1 MRRMIFCFV
10 IAVAVVILS
19 AFGVTGQTNYTGGKE
34 ISVMGVHTALSATT
48 IPACDSLDVD
58 LGDIS
63 TYWEIYI
70 KCNATTWVDDVVVRV
85 GSSEDSTWA
94 SGNTTYFDRNPATVI
109 VEYWGLSSALT
120 TEGTCIP
127 LMNTYGAYLPGP
139 YGILRIVNG
148 SGSSLVGLEII
159 LIKRK

>member
-1 MRRMIFCFV
+1 MKKWMLAGLGLLLV
-10 IAVAVVILS
+10 LS
-19 AFGVTGQTNYTGGKE
+19 FSDGAKSQAWVEGKGSYE
-34 ISVMGVHTALSATT
+34 MHVSTVLDTTT
-48 IPACDSLDVD
+48 ILGGDSLDVE

-63 TYWEIYI
+63 GYWEIYI
-70 KCNATTWVDDVVVRV
+70 KCNATTWVDDVTVRV
-85 GSSEDSTWA
+85 GTSEDATWA
-94 SGNTTYFDRNPATVI
+94 TGNTTYFDRNPATVI

-139 YGILRIVNG
+139 YGLLRILNG
-148 SGSSLVGLEII
+148 NASALGALEII

>member
-1 MRRMIFCFV
+1 MKKWMLAGLGLLLV
-10 IAVAVVILS
+10 LSVSDDAKSQNWVA
-19 AFGVTGQTNYTGGKE
+19 GKGSYE
-34 ISVMGVHTALSATT
+34 MHVSTVLDTTT
-48 IPACDSLDVD
+48 ILGGDSLDVE

-63 TYWEIYI
+63 GYWEIYI
-70 KCNATTWVDDVVVRV
+70 KCNATTWVDDVTVRV
-85 GSSEDSTWA
+85 GTSEDATWA
-94 SGNTTYFDRNPATVI
+94 TGNTTYFDRNPATVI

-139 YGILRIVNG
+139 HGILRILNG
-148 SGSSLVGLEII
+148 NASALGALEIQ

>member
-1 MRRMIFCFV
+1 MKKWMLAGLGLLLV
-10 IAVAVVILS
+10 LPVSDGAKSQNWVA
-19 AFGVTGQTNYTGGKE
+19 GKGSYE
-34 ISVMGVHTALSATT
+34 MNVSTVLAATT
-48 IPACDSLDVD
+48 IVTNDSLDVE

-63 TYWEIYI
+63 GYWEIYI
-70 KCNATTWVDDVVVRV
+70 KCNATTWVDDVTIRV
-85 GSSEDSTWA
+85 GTSEDATWA
-94 SGNTTYFDRNPATVI
+94 TGNTTYFDRNPATVI

-139 YGILRIVNG
+139 YGILRILNG
-148 SGSSLVGLEII
+148 SGSSLVGLEIQ